1 MYIYPY
7 HIPHPESAAYR
18 SAPLLCDSCFIFLFY
33 LSFHCHPP
41 FPGNKINILPDSN
54 NNESS
59 IPKGDELG
67 KFRFSFFNDIQRRFV
82 GWLSLKPLTDF
93 LFKKKKKIPCA

>member
-1 MYIYPY
+1 MYIYSY
-7 HIPHPESAAYR
+7 HTQS
-18 SAPLLCDSCFIFLFY
+18 LLLNAVRHCCTIVVLFFSSY